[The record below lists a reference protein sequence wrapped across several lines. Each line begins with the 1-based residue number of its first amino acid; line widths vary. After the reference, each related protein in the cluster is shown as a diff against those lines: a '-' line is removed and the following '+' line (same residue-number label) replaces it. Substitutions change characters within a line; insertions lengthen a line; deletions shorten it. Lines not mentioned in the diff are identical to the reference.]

1 MTIERTDDREEEHIY
16 LFHSVYAYYSRFFLT
31 MECRNGKF
39 FQKSHRN
46 GKVDAF
52 LERKDENQDERVW
65 KAWRFLGN
73 GIVRGACRSFR

>member
-1 MTIERTDDREEEHIY
+1 MIERTDDREEQHIY
-16 LFHSVYAYYSRFFLT
+16 LFHSVYVYYSRFFLT

-65 KAWRFLGN
+65 NAW
-73 GIVRGACRSFR
+73 